1 MADKEQPG
9 EAGAPKAEEAAPS
22 PASGSA
28 QPATRKP
35 FGRLPVAG
43 FASLLSGF
51 LITLVIILGA
61 VTLVL
66 WLVYRPHKPRF
77 DVEGAAV
84 YQLNVT
90 DGSVSSS
97 MQFTVIA
104 ANPNKRLTLHYD
116 RLVAFVRYR
125 DEVITM
131 VTPMP
136 NLYEGHR
143 SFVVL
148 TPMVGGNFV
157 PVFPDAAGGLLADQA
172 YGVIG
177 VRLEIR
183 GRIRWTTGFWRSSH
197 YHLAVKCDLL
207 LAVKQVAMGGQ
218 VPLLGGQ
225 GCHVSV

>member
-1 MADKEQPG
+1 MAD
-9 EAGAPKAEEAAPS
+9 EAGTVKADEGTAKEAAPLAS
-22 PASGSA
+22 PGR
-28 QPATRKP
+28 PTRRL
-35 FGRLPVAG
+35 FGRVPAAG

-77 DVEGAAV
+77 YVEGAAV

-97 MQFTVIA
+97 MQFSVIV
-104 ANPNKRLTLHYD
+104 ANPNRRLTVHYD

-125 DEVITM
+125 GEVITL
-131 VTPMP
+131 VTPMA

-143 SFVVL
+143 SFAVL
-148 TPMVGGNFV
+148 SPMVGGNFV
-157 PVFPDAAGGLLADQA
+157 PLFPDAAGGLLADQA
-172 YGVIG
+172 YGLVDL
-177 VRLEIR
+177 RLEIR
-183 GRIRWTTGFWRSSH
+183 GRIRWTTGFWKSSH
-197 YHLAVKCDLL
+197 YHLAAKCDLL
-207 LAVKQVAMGGQ
+207 LSVKQVATGGE

-225 GCHVSV
+225 DCHVDV

>member
-1 MADKEQPG
+1 MAD
-9 EAGAPKAEEAAPS
+9 EAGAVKADEGTAKESAPLRS
-22 PASGSA
+22 PGR
-28 QPATRKP
+28 PTRRL
-35 FGRLPVAG
+35 FGRVPAAG

-77 DVEGAAV
+77 YVEGAAV

-97 MQFTVIA
+97 MQFSVIV
-104 ANPNKRLTLHYD
+104 ANPNRRLTVHYD

-125 DEVITM
+125 GEVITL
-131 VTPMP
+131 VTPMA

-143 SFVVL
+143 SFAVL
-148 TPMVGGNFV
+148 SPMVGGNFV
-157 PVFPDAAGGLLADQA
+157 PLFPDAAGGLLADQA
-172 YGVIG
+172 YGLVDL
-177 VRLEIR
+177 RLEIR
-183 GRIRWTTGFWRSSH
+183 GRIRWTTGFWKSSH
-197 YHLAVKCDLL
+197 YHLAAKCDLL
-207 LAVKQVAMGGQ
+207 LSVKQVATGGE

-225 GCHVSV
+225 DCHVDV

>member
-1 MADKEQPG
+1 MADEGTVK
-9 EAGAPKAEEAAPS
+9 EAAPLPS
-22 PASGSA
+22 PGR
-28 QPATRKP
+28 PTRRL
-35 FGRLPVAG
+35 FGRVPAAG

-77 DVEGAAV
+77 YVEGAAV

-97 MQFTVIA
+97 MQFSVIV
-104 ANPNKRLTLHYD
+104 ANPNRRLTVHYD

-125 DEVITM
+125 GEVITL
-131 VTPMP
+131 VTPMA

-143 SFVVL
+143 SFAVL
-148 TPMVGGNFV
+148 SPMVGGNFV
-157 PVFPDAAGGLLADQA
+157 PLFPDAAGGLLADQA
-172 YGVIG
+172 YGLVDL
-177 VRLEIR
+177 RLEIR
-183 GRIRWTTGFWRSSH
+183 GRIRWTTGFWKSSH
-197 YHLAVKCDLL
+197 YHLAAKCDLL
-207 LAVKQVAMGGQ
+207 LSVKQVATGGE

-225 GCHVSV
+225 DCHVDV

>member
-1 MADKEQPG
+1 MADEG
-9 EAGAPKAEEAAPS
+9 NAPKAEEGAAKEAAPS
-22 PASGSA
+22 SA
-28 QPATRKP
+28 PGRPPRKL
-35 FGRLPVAG
+35 FRRVPVAG

-77 DVEGAAV
+77 YVDGAAI

-97 MQFTVIA
+97 MQFSVIA
-104 ANPNKRLTLHYD
+104 SNPNKRLTLHYD
-116 RLVAFVRYR
+116 RLVAFVLYR
-125 DEVITM
+125 GELITM

-136 NLYEGHR
+136 NLYEGHH

-148 TPMVGGNFV
+148 SPMVSGNFV
-157 PVFPDAAGGLLADQA
+157 PLLPVAVGSLLADQA
-172 YGVIG
+172 YGLVE

-183 GRIRWTTGFWRSSH
+183 GRIRWTTGFWKSSH
-197 YHLAVKCDLL
+197 YHLATKCDLL
-207 LAVKQVAMGGQ
+207 LSVKQVATGGQ

-225 GCHVSV
+225 SCHVDV

>member
-1 MADKEQPG
+1 MAD
-9 EAGAPKAEEAAPS
+9 EAGAVKADEGTAKEAAPLRS
-22 PASGSA
+22 PGR
-28 QPATRKP
+28 PTRRL
-35 FGRLPVAG
+35 FGRVPAAG

-77 DVEGAAV
+77 YVEGAAV

-97 MQFTVIA
+97 MQFSVIV
-104 ANPNKRLTLHYD
+104 ANPNRRLTVHYD

-125 DEVITM
+125 GEVITL
-131 VTPMP
+131 VTPMA

-143 SFVVL
+143 SFAVL
-148 TPMVGGNFV
+148 SPMVGGNFV
-157 PVFPDAAGGLLADQA
+157 PLFPDAAGGLLADQA
-172 YGVIG
+172 YGLVDL
-177 VRLEIR
+177 RLEIR
-183 GRIRWTTGFWRSSH
+183 GRIRWTTGFWKSSH
-197 YHLAVKCDLL
+197 YHLAAKCDLL
-207 LAVKQVAMGGQ
+207 LSVKQVATGGE

-225 GCHVSV
+225 DCHVDV

>member
-1 MADKEQPG
+1 MAEEG
-9 EAGAPKAEEAAPS
+9 SAPKVEEGAAKEATPS
-22 PASGSA
+22 SAPGRAPRKLFRRVPA
-28 QPATRKP
+28 
-35 FGRLPVAG
+35 AG

-77 DVEGAAV
+77 FVEGATI

-90 DGSVSSS
+90 DGAVSSN
-97 MQFTVIA
+97 MQFSLLA
-104 ANPNKRLTLHYD
+104 NNPNKRLSLHYD
-116 RLVAFVRYR
+116 RLVAFVLYQG
-125 DEVITM
+125 ELITM

-143 SFVVL
+143 SFVLL
-148 TPMVGGNFV
+148 TPQLGGNFL
-157 PVFPDAAGGLLADQA
+157 PLFPDASGGLLADQA
-172 YGVIG
+172 YGLVE

-197 YHLAVKCDLL
+197 YHLAAKCDLL
-207 LAVKQVAMGGQ
+207 LSVKQVATGGQ

-225 GCHVSV
+225 SCHVNV

>member
-1 MADKEQPG
+1 MYPAPLSRAKPG
-9 EAGAPKAEEAAPS
+9 PRRAYA
-22 PASGSA
+22 
-28 QPATRKP
+28 
-35 FGRLPVAG
+35 
-43 FASLLSGF
+43 FA
-51 LITLVIILGA
+51 VA

-77 DVEGAAV
+77 FVESAAV

-90 DGSVSSS
+90 DGAVTSN
-97 MQFTVIA
+97 MQFSIYA
-104 ANPNKRLTLHYD
+104 SNPNKRLTLHYD

-125 DEVITM
+125 GEVITL

-143 SFVVL
+143 SFVML

-172 YGVIG
+172 YGFVEL
-177 VRLEIR
+177 RLEIR
-183 GRIRWTTGFWRSSH
+183 GRIRWTTGFWKSSH

-207 LAVKQVAMGGQ
+207 LAVKQVTAAGQ
-218 VPLLGGQ
+218 VPLVGGQ
-225 GCHVSV
+225 GCHVDV

>member
-1 MADKEQPG
+1 MAD
-9 EAGAPKAEEAAPS
+9 EAGAAKEAVPLPS
-22 PASGSA
+22 PGR
-28 QPATRKP
+28 PTRRL
-35 FGRLPVAG
+35 FGRVPAAG

-77 DVEGAAV
+77 YVEGAAV

-97 MQFTVIA
+97 MQFSVIV
-104 ANPNKRLTLHYD
+104 ANPNRRLTVHYD

-125 DEVITM
+125 GEVITL
-131 VTPMP
+131 VTPMA

-143 SFVVL
+143 SFAVL
-148 TPMVGGNFV
+148 SPMVGGNFV
-157 PVFPDAAGGLLADQA
+157 PLFPDAAGGLLADQA
-172 YGVIG
+172 YGLVDL
-177 VRLEIR
+177 RLEIR
-183 GRIRWTTGFWRSSH
+183 GRIRWTTGFWKSSH
-197 YHLAVKCDLL
+197 YHLAAKCDLL
-207 LAVKQVAMGGQ
+207 LSVKQVATGGE

-225 GCHVSV
+225 DCHVDV